1 MLVLSRRQNEKIR
14 IGSDIIINII
24 SISDNQ
30 VKVGIE
36 APKEIKI
43 LREEI
48 YEDVKRHT
56 LEAAQNTKEI
66 DSEKLKELRI
76 KKLNKPE
83 NE

>member
-56 LEAAQNTKEI
+56 LEAAKSTKEI
-66 DSEKLKELRI
+66 DSEQLKELRI